1 MHTDKLDW
9 LVRWVHLGNTC
20 FNMTKGGI
28 GPGKMKNIEGKAQH
42 WNRLWEIVDNPQS
55 ISSQDV
61 VIVSL
66 WDYDS
71 RNFTINIDHYK
82 IHDKVMRVGYI
93 TSPRPHPPR
102 DASGVRGSCVCEGMC
117 PSVVSAEGLVS
128 ALVCSV
134 CFPGTCDSFLRA
146 ACLGGA
152 VHRDEPLCSALSTS
166 ALWLAC

>member
-28 GPGKMKNIEGKAQH
+28 GPGKMENIERKAQH

-66 WDYDS
+66 
-71 RNFTINIDHYK
+71 
-82 IHDKVMRVGYI
+82 
-93 TSPRPHPPR
+93 
-102 DASGVRGSCVCEGMC
+102 
-117 PSVVSAEGLVS
+117 
-128 ALVCSV
+128 
-134 CFPGTCDSFLRA
+134 
-146 ACLGGA
+146 
-152 VHRDEPLCSALSTS
+152 
-166 ALWLAC
+166 